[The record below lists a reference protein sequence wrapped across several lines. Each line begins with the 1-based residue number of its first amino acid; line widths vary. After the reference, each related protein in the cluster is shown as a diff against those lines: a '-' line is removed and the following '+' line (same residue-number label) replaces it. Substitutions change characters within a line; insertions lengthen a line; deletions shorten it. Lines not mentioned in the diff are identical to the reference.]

1 MDLLD
6 IEDINNSLDLE
17 LEKNKLTREELINI
31 CEQSVVSYGSWSD
44 RDSYSAQVNVADIY
58 KLLKGG
64 CDFEYNIENN
74 RTIWVSFI
82 NVTKEQLDE
91 VENHYLSIDSI
102 EDYFE
107 EYGRD
112 SEMFYGYPFSIKK
125 DAFKTVAIDDK
136 EKGDIFFM
144 ECYTEHLGGY
154 LPTEARL
161 KEANGDDWYYC

>member
-1 MDLLD
+1 MSA
-6 IEDINNSLDLE
+6 I
-17 LEKNKLTREELINI
+17 TREDLISI
-31 CEQSVVSYGSWSD
+31 CERSVVSYGNWSN
-44 RDSYSAQVNVADIY
+44 RDSYSAQVNVTDIY

-64 CDFEYNIENN
+64 CDFKYNIEND

-82 NVTKEQLDE
+82 NVTREQLDE
-91 VENHYLSIDSI
+91 AKNHNLNIDSI

-107 EYGRD
+107 EYGRS
-112 SEMFYGYPFSIKK
+112 SEMFYGYPFDIKK

-154 LPTEARL
+154 LPTELRL
-161 KEANGDDWYYC
+161 KEANGDDWYCY